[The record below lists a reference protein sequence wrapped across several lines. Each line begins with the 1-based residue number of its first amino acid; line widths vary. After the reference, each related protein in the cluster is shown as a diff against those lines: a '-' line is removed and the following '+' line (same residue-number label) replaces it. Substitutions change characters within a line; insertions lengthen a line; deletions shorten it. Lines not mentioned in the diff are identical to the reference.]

1 MSGLLNALGAEH
13 LASKSSMMKWWLALN
28 SYQQKLSTQVCKYRH
43 TVLTSTYT
51 QALDKGMYAGHIQSG
66 AVLMI
71 PKENDSYSFIIVD
84 KEKKIKRL
92 FIVAALIAALNGQ
105 NYAYGVEQ
113 SDLLKLY
120 AHSRIIND
128 KQYQCFHSLIT
139 KESNWRV
146 NAKNGSHY
154 GLGQM
159 RNLNYKKLDG
169 FTQVD
174 WSIRY
179 ITKRYGSMC
188 NAWRFF
194 KAKGYH

>member
-1 MSGLLNALGAEH
+1 MSINRYPQAYSQAHVDKTTHRFQSLTRC
-13 LASKSSMMKWWLALN
+13 SSMWLYLKDI
-28 SYQQKLSTQVCKYRH
+28 YILIK
-43 TVLTSTYT
+43 
-51 QALDKGMYAGHIQSG
+51 
-66 AVLMI
+66 
-71 PKENDSYSFIIVD
+71 D
-84 KEKKIKRL
+84 KEKKIKENKL
-92 FIVAALIAALNGQ
+92 NTYKSVIVLSILILTTMPVNAANA
-105 NYAYGVEQ
+105 VEQ

-146 NAKNGSHY
+146 DAKNGSHF

-188 NAWRFF
+188 NGWRFF